1 MEGNP
6 GLLYHVPRD
15 INASR
20 QLPAVAL
27 CAHNRANF
35 ICLNNPTHRLIC
47 AQMNTEWVSIFSL
60 LPKNTKT
67 NHARTH

>member
-6 GLLYHVPRD
+6 GRLYHVPQE
-15 INASR
+15 IKASR
-20 QLPAVAL
+20 QSPVVAL

-47 AQMNTEWVSIFSL
+47 AQMNKYGYSLSIC
-60 LPKNTKT
+60 
-67 NHARTH
+67 